1 MANLENEIKNIIEYY
16 YESESNA
23 NRLWEIVCDNLDL
36 DYEDETA
43 GNIFDDILLY
53 QEYLERIQNG
63 EELPE
68 DEQYTFEELQEQIEE
83 YS

>member
-43 GNIFDDILLY
+43 GNIFDDILTKL
-53 QEYLERIQNG
+53 
-63 EELPE
+63 
-68 DEQYTFEELQEQIEE
+68 
-83 YS
+83 